1 MPKTET
7 NCASS
12 CSDSNHGEI
21 PVAHSFNAATN
32 HMDAEAKI
40 SLVLESK
47 IASPTDTN
55 CDGLATASFNIT
67 ASGDNSSVVETGREN
82 EATNPLVGKNKK
94 TTCMHKDW
102 KEYRYLS
109 TATAP

>member
-12 CSDSNHGEI
+12 CSDSNYGEI

-40 SLVLESK
+40 PLVLERK

-55 CDGLATASFNIT
+55 CDGLATSSFNIT
-67 ASGDNSSVVETGREN
+67 ASGDGDSVVETSRGN
-82 EATNPLVGKNKK
+82 VATIPLVGKNKK
-94 TTCMHKDW
+94 NYKYAQTLPAVTG
-102 KEYRYLS
+102 RNTS
-109 TATAP
+109 I